1 MARHHLSLIVLS
13 LVIAAAL
20 AGLPIA
26 STLSPE
32 AVLAQSSPSARPKPS
47 SKFEDLKKRAEW
59 NWQAHLYEEAA
70 SLYRQAVDLKPTW
83 SEGWLHLSDCLY
95 QLQRYGEARDAAR
108 EATIFTPDSAASWA
122 YLGLSEYELRDYRR
136 SFDDLSKAEKLGTD
150 SDRDLTAQVKYHLAI
165 LWETGGQYEMGL
177 REMLWFTRQN
187 LGSPE
192 ILEEIGLCVL
202 RVPAFPYQIQ
212 ENQHDLLQR
221 AGAASFAANVQ
232 KMDLARKLYEQLAAN
247 YPRQPNVHF
256 AYGQF
261 LSHSDLDAALQ
272 EYNKE
277 IELNPEH
284 VPALTEAAFLYLNM
298 GQFDKVVSFAQEVA
312 KLQPKNP
319 AGHNLM
325 GRALVEMG
333 RVSEAIPELA
343 LATELDPDNS
353 SFHLNLAR
361 AYQKAGE
368 AAQAS
373 QEIAI
378 SDELERK
385 KAAQHPAQ
393 PAPN

>member
-1 MARHHLSLIVLS
+1 MSCHALRLI
-13 LVIAAAL
+13 LVATAL
-20 AGLPIA
+20 VALPIA
-26 STLSPE
+26 SALPLET
-32 AVLAQSSPSARPKPS
+32 VLGQNQPSARPRPS
-47 SKFEDLKKRAEW
+47 SKFEDLKKRAELDW
-59 NWQAHLYEEAA
+59 KAHLYEEAA
-70 SLYRQAVDLKPTW
+70 SLYRQGLDLKPTW
-83 SEGWLHLSDCLY
+83 SEGWLHLSDSLY
-95 QLQRYGEARDAAR
+95 HLQRYSEARDASR

-122 YLGLSEYELRDYRR
+122 YLGLSEYELKDYRR

-150 SDRDLTAQVKYHLAI
+150 NDRDLTAQVKYHLAI

-177 REMLWFTRQN
+177 WEMLWFTRQN

-202 RVPAFPYQIQ
+202 RVPAFPYQIP
-212 ENQHDLLQR
+212 EDRHDLFLR

-232 KMDLARKLYEQLAAN
+232 KMDLARQLYAQLTAD

-272 EYNKE
+272 EYSKE

-284 VPALTEAAFLYLNM
+284 VPALTEAAFFYLNM
-298 GQFDKVVSFAQEVA
+298 GQFDKVVSYAQEVA

-325 GRALVEMG
+325 GRALLEMG
-333 RVSEAIPELA
+333 HVSEAIPELV
-343 LATELDPDNS
+343 LATDLDPDNA

-368 AAQAS
+368 AARAS

-378 SDELERK
+378 SDEIERK
-385 KAAQHPAQ
+385 KAAQRPAR